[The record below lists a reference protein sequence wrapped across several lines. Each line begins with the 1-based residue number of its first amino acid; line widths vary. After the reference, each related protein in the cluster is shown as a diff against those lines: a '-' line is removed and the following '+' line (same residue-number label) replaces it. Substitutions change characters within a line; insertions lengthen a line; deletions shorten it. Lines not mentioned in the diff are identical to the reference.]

1 MKNFFLVL
9 ISTFFVFS
17 CTATT
22 NMGSGNTGKAISVKD
37 IANTSWKLTDISG
50 EKVIPKKIDGKEIGA
65 VTLDITADKISG
77 SAGVNRYF
85 GSYDVNGTEVTING
99 VGSTKMMGPDDLMK
113 TEYKYLS
120 VLQDVTSVELKDK
133 NTLILKSDSDTL
145 TFTKTK

>member
-50 EKVIPKKIDGKEIGA
+50 EKVIPKKIGA